1 MELTTLQMLRPFD
14 TSMSLTLIQDQVQ
27 VMVLEKSKYQD
38 LDLRMTRRLNAR
50 LMEFHSMQLLKNG
63 MKSSVQFQKQ
73 DLVQLSLEMLG
84 LKFQLM
90 GMTGMCFKVDFNIMS
105 NRLLRK
111 SIQHKDQILVRA
123 RLSFMERTSKVSP

>member
-1 MELTTLQMLRPFD
+1 MELTTLQMLRLLD